1 LPIALA
7 QEWGGGGLDGLG
19 MAAELLFLP
28 LAPAACLITLWYIF
42 SRQRAAD
49 IAFTVA
55 WWTVVLLNVVL
66 IVSGFW
72 QFTMITSFNYDGT
85 DAFNKMLLPTT
96 VLVLFAPRVKSLLVK
111 RRAG

>member
-1 LPIALA
+1 
-7 QEWGGGGLDGLG
+7 
-19 MAAELLFLP
+19 
-28 LAPAACLITLWYIF
+28 
-42 SRQRAAD
+42 
-49 IAFTVA
+49 
-55 WWTVVLLNVVL
+55 L